1 MEIFKDL
8 LKSVY
13 VVTINC
19 MRMPQGIL
27 TQIEELMITPSKK
40 MVVIVL
46 DEIDVIDQETL
57 YKLFEWVA
65 LPYSKLILIGIVITH
80 TNLQAASNTLEG
92 RAEQSAGQSKSEM
105 LAASKTLW
113 WLCTT
118 NSTVLVFL

>member
-1 MEIFKDL
+1 MHANAARHFNADRGTDDYPVKKDG
-8 LKSVY
+8 
-13 VVTINC
+13 C
-19 MRMPQGIL
+19 
-27 TQIEELMITPSKK
+27 
-40 MVVIVL
+40 
-46 DEIDVIDQETL
+46 DCEIDVIDQETL

-105 LAASKTLW
+105 LAASKILW

>member
-40 MVVIVL
+40 MVVIV
-46 DEIDVIDQETL
+46 DVIDQETL

-105 LAASKTLW
+105 LAASKILW

>member
-46 DEIDVIDQETL
+46 DEIDQETL

-105 LAASKTLW
+105 LAASKILW

-118 NSTVLVFL
+118 NSTKLVFL

>member
-19 MRMPQGIL
+19 MRMLQGIL

-105 LAASKTLW
+105 LAASKILW